1 MKTRTIFF
9 KSIIP
14 LLACALFWTCTTET
28 QREITEYQPIRLLEP
43 EKVVEVPN
51 TGYTFSFIVDSL
63 LIFSPLF
70 DTLYFHVY
78 HKDNLELLFK
88 FGKEGRAHHEFT
100 FPLPFNY
107 VEGSDNHSVFSVYDI
122 NLYQIK
128 HIDFGAIAKGANIS
142 DAIVAEPMPL
152 ELTSTHELNT
162 LSNGNI
168 IGLPVP
174 SGQKAEGLFFIFDPE
189 TKKKKWVPI
198 PNRFTME
205 EGVEQAVY
213 RGNLYSNSEY
223 IFFASSYFDQVF
235 FYNSQGELLKEWYF
249 SEIKMPLLADDF
261 DYIDKHKS
269 PDFFRYIFG
278 NSKSCF
284 IVRVGAP
291 LTEWEKADMPLQLFE
306 FDWTGDLKNVYEIH
320 SNLKGL
326 YVDENSNT
334 LYCVLRNIEELE
346 ISSIAKFHLFEL
358 D

>member
-1 MKTRTIFF
+1 M
-9 KSIIP
+9 IP

-107 VEGSDNHSVFSVYDI
+107 VEGSDNHSVYSVYDI

-128 HIDFGAIAKGANIS
+128 FIDFGAITKGTNIS
-142 DAIVAEPMPL
+142 DAIIAELMPL

-174 SGQKAEGLFFIFDPE
+174 SGQKAEGLFFIFDLE
-189 TKKKKWVPI
+189 TRNKKWVTI
-198 PNRFTME
+198 PNRFAME
-205 EGVEQAVY
+205 ERFEQAVY
-213 RGNLYSNSEY
+213 RGKLYSNSEY

-249 SEIKMPLLADDF
+249 SEIKMPILADHLDAV
-261 DYIDKHKS
+261 DYHKS

-291 LTEWEKADMPLQLFE
+291 LEDWVEDDMPLQLFE
-306 FDWTGDLKNVYEIH
+306 FDWNGDLKNVYEIH
-320 SNLKGL
+320 SEINALH
-326 YVDENSNT
+326 VDQNNNT
-334 LYCVLRNIEELE
+334 LYCLLRNIEDPE
-346 ISSIAKFHLFEL
+346 ISSIAKFKLK
-358 D
+358 